1 MMINVLHTIDI
12 VTDAAGDFSV
22 ATQDIDGA
30 ILQMRYVKAAANDL
44 DANWDLTIAGTKT
57 GLPIAT
63 IVNITAASQGWAP
76 RQSTH
81 AVDGTASLYAGA
93 GEPVEAP
100 IYIGGESLT
109 VTVAQGGNVQSGT
122 LYIWAG
128 QP

>member
-1 MMINVLHTIDI
+1 MKIDLCTVAI
-12 VTDAAGDFSV
+12 TTDAAGDAV
-22 ATQDIDGA
+22 IATPDIEGA
-30 ILQMRYVKAAANDL
+30 VLQIRYVKAAANDL

-57 GLPIAT
+57 GLPVAT

-76 RQSTH
+76 RQATT

-100 IYIGGESLT
+100 IYVGGESLT
-109 VTVAQGGNVQSGT
+109 VTVADGGNVQSGT
-122 LYIWAG
+122 LYIWTG